1 VKEIVEK
8 IKKCLALSKSDNEN
22 EAAAALEKALQLME
36 RYGISEREVE
46 LSSVCTASQ
55 NVSTTKNPAAH
66 LCFLATLV
74 GKVFGVE
81 YVFRPAYTLRGY
93 NNTVEFVGIGAAP
106 EIAAYAYGVLR
117 RQLVRGR
124 RDYLATLK
132 RLKRSSKTRRADL
145 WAQAWCGAV
154 ERKVRSLAL
163 PSMQQ
168 KLIETWMEEHYE
180 IEKFRPKAA
189 KNRGRGDNRAIM
201 EGFLAGSDVDIHP
214 GVGSPEGI
222 RMVS

>member
-1 VKEIVEK
+1 MKEIVEK

-22 EAAAALEKALQLME
+22 EAAAALEKARQLME
-36 RYGISEREVE
+36 RHGISERDVE
-46 LSSVCTASQ
+46 LSSVGKATQ
-55 NVSTTKNPAAH
+55 NVSGTKKPAGY
-66 LCFLATLV
+66 LCILV
-74 GKVFGVE
+74 NLVCRVFGVE
-81 YVFRPAYTLRGY
+81 AVFDAVYTFRGY
-93 NNTVEFVGIGAAP
+93 RNTVDFVGIGAAP

-117 RQLVRGR
+117 RQLLRGR

-132 RLKRSSKTRRADL
+132 RLKRRTKTRRADL

-154 ERKVRSLAL
+154 ERKVRSLSL

-168 KLIETWMEEHYE
+168 KLIETWMGEHYE
-180 IEKFRPKAA
+180 IEKFKPKAA
-189 KNRGRGDNRAIM
+189 KNRGRGDNQAIM